1 MVKRADPYVPGEQ
14 INDPTIIKLNTN
26 ENPYPPPNT
35 VLDAIKLEIG
45 ESLRKY
51 PTPDVNI
58 LREAI
63 ADMHHIRK
71 ENIFIGNGS
80 DEVLAFSFMAFFEP
94 GKKIRFPSI
103 TYSFYTAYAKL
114 FNIDYEE
121 VNVNS
126 DFTLDTSSFFQSEG
140 GVIFPNPN
148 APTGLLLPIEQ
159 VEKIILQ
166 NQKNI
171 VIVDEAYIDFA
182 NESAVPLIRK
192 YPNLLIIQTTSKSRS
207 LAGLRVGYAIG
218 NPTLI
223 EGLERIKNSFNSY
236 TIDRLAIAGATAA
249 FKACNEYKEITTK
262 IINTRKWFTTEL
274 KKLRFSVL
282 PSQANFVFV
291 THENTKA
298 SFLYTKLKENGILVR
313 HFQQP
318 AIENYL
324 RISIGTKQEMMT
336 LLEQLRKILKI

>member
-1 MVKRADPYVPGEQ
+1 
-14 INDPTIIKLNTN
+14 TN

-126 DFTLDTSSFFQSEG
+126 DFTLDTSS
-140 GVIFPNPN
+140 
-148 APTGLLLPIEQ
+148 
-159 VEKIILQ
+159 
-166 NQKNI
+166 
-171 VIVDEAYIDFA
+171 
-182 NESAVPLIRK
+182 
-192 YPNLLIIQTTSKSRS
+192 
-207 LAGLRVGYAIG
+207 
-218 NPTLI
+218 
-223 EGLERIKNSFNSY
+223 
-236 TIDRLAIAGATAA
+236 
-249 FKACNEYKEITTK
+249 
-262 IINTRKWFTTEL
+262 
-274 KKLRFSVL
+274 
-282 PSQANFVFV
+282 
-291 THENTKA
+291 
-298 SFLYTKLKENGILVR
+298 
-313 HFQQP
+313 
-318 AIENYL
+318 
-324 RISIGTKQEMMT
+324 
-336 LLEQLRKILKI
+336 